1 MSMNLIQPDIELM
14 RERYNEALSMLGVP
28 AKYQF
33 PNIAGSNVQGEPEID
48 NYSFPEDTFIFFD
61 GNPKIKTF
69 KRLGWVVEN
78 DENLPFLIHCSF
90 NLKNLQKDCIFELSG
105 QYTTL
110 PSRKFRV
117 TELTTDIQAPDHVT
131 CAVVPCYDKQTVGY
145 TKKEVQQ
152 KYNKSNNFLKPNV
165 DYRGDYIDQ
174 RKGDK

>member
-1 MSMNLIQPDIELM
+1 M
-14 RERYNEALSMLGVP
+14 RQYYDDALKMQGIP
-28 AKYQF
+28 AKYQY
-33 PNIAGSNVQGEPEID
+33 PSYVDTNAQGEPIID
-48 NYSFPEDTFIFFD
+48 HYSVPEDTYIFFD
-61 GNPKIKTF
+61 GAPKLKTF

-78 DENLPFLIHCSF
+78 HEDLPFLIHCSF
-90 NLKNLQKDCIFELSG
+90 NLRNLQKDCIFELSG

>member
-14 RERYNEALSMLGVP
+14 RERYDEALSMLGVP

-33 PNIAGSNVQGEPEID
+33 PNIARSNVQGEPEID

-90 NLKNLQKDCIFELSG
+90 NLKNLQKDCIFEISG
-105 QYTTL
+105 QYTAL

-152 KYNKSNNFLKPNV
+152 KYNRSNNFLKPNV

>member
-14 RERYNEALSMLGVP
+14 RERYDEALSMLGVP

-33 PNIAGSNVQGEPEID
+33 PNIARSNVQGEPEID

-90 NLKNLQKDCIFELSG
+90 NLKNLQKDCIFEISG
-105 QYTTL
+105 QYTAL

>member
-1 MSMNLIQPDIELM
+1 MSINLIQPDIELM
-14 RERYNEALSMLGVP
+14 RERYDEALSMLGVP

-33 PNIAGSNVQGEPEID
+33 PNIARSNVQGEPEID

-90 NLKNLQKDCIFELSG
+90 NLKNLQKDCIFEISG
-105 QYTTL
+105 QYTAL

-131 CAVVPCYDKQTVGY
+131 CAVVPCYDKQTAGY

-152 KYNKSNNFLKPNV
+152 KYNRSNNFLKPNV

>member
-14 RERYNEALSMLGVP
+14 RERYDEALSMLGVP

-33 PNIAGSNVQGEPEID
+33 PNIARSNVQGEPEID

-90 NLKNLQKDCIFELSG
+90 NLKNLQKDCIFEISG
-105 QYTTL
+105 QYTAL

-117 TELTTDIQAPDHVT
+117 TELTTDIQAPDHIT

-152 KYNKSNNFLKPNV
+152 KYNRSNNFLKPNV